1 MSLGLLKVE
10 RLQVVLGTILHDKM
24 KGPVGILQSPQAGE
38 GMIIDFFQHNTG
50 VFFVCLF
57 LSGGGGGEQSKWQGS
72 VFLTAP
78 ANLKLSHHHL
88 PRTVS
93 VNWVSG

>member
-50 VFFVCLF
+50 VFFCLF
-57 LSGGGGGEQSKWQGS
+57 VFKCVGGWRTEQVARLRVPHSSCQPQAEPS
-72 VFLTAP
+72 P
-78 ANLKLSHHHL
+78 PSED
-88 PRTVS
+88 S
-93 VNWVSG
+93 IS

>member
-38 GMIIDFFQHNTG
+38 GMTIDFFQHNTG
-50 VFFVCLF
+50 GFLFVCF
-57 LSGGGGGEQSKWQGS
+57 
-72 VFLTAP
+72 
-78 ANLKLSHHHL
+78 
-88 PRTVS
+88 
-93 VNWVSG
+93 

>member
-57 LSGGGGGEQSKWQGS
+57 LSVCVGGWRTEQVARLRVPHSSCQPQAEPS
-72 VFLTAP
+72 P
-78 ANLKLSHHHL
+78 S
-88 PRTVS
+88 S
-93 VNWVSG
+93 EDSIS

>member
-38 GMIIDFFQHNTG
+38 GMTIDFFQHNTG
-50 VFFVCLF
+50 VFLFVCF
-57 LSGGGGGEQSKWQGS
+57 
-72 VFLTAP
+72 
-78 ANLKLSHHHL
+78 
-88 PRTVS
+88 
-93 VNWVSG
+93 